1 MEPMLGSTSR
11 YGAPAL
17 DSRTAVDTAK
27 AEEYGLALDE
37 GAEERCRWCPRCL
50 RLSATARARL
60 DRAALASSL
69 PLGVIAIAYGI
80 VYVYI
85 YWDGMEFASCSRKL
99 RTHIALVAA
108 VAALGA
114 LLATWCAWRF
124 QARND
129 VPPPPARL
137 VRALR
142 SLRAASA
149 GADATTKLTA
159 DGDAAESGTPR
170 EDDDADAV
178 WRRAWRRG
186 WVAAAAAVAVAD
198 YTVCGVLVA
207 EAYCAASNC
216 PPSVSELKSSSYRD
230 IDDTSKPNVMLVI
243 VDDLRYD
250 SPYIA
255 RASQHRARAC
265 AR

>member
-1 MEPMLGSTSR
+1 MR
-11 YGAPAL
+11 C
-17 DSRTAVDTAK
+17 TA
-27 AEEYGLALDE
+27 
-37 GAEERCRWCPRCL
+37 
-50 RLSATARARL
+50 
-60 DRAALASSL
+60 
-69 PLGVIAIAYGI
+69 
-80 VYVYI
+80 
-85 YWDGMEFASCSRKL
+85 
-99 RTHIALVAA
+99 
-108 VAALGA
+108 
-114 LLATWCAWRF
+114 
-124 QARND
+124 
-129 VPPPPARL
+129 
-137 VRALR
+137 
-142 SLRAASA
+142 
-149 GADATTKLTA
+149 
-159 DGDAAESGTPR
+159 
-170 EDDDADAV
+170 
-178 WRRAWRRG
+178 RRAWRRG